1 MLNVPLPR
9 QKQLDRPTE
18 RGQVLVEALILMTV
32 LATILMYFIQF
43 TEKQNELFKK
53 IEFRQ
58 HRKADRR

>member
-9 QKQLDRPTE
+9 QKRLDRPTE